1 MQNKLRR
8 GVFLLKK
15 SRKMTNLK
23 VGDKLYDHSLKE
35 YTVSKIG
42 RQYAYLE
49 GRNGYKVDMKTMQ
62 VRTHNGNFRLYSDRQ
77 AVADE
82 KEHGELLSK
91 TRQFFSMWSGNRVT
105 LDQLR
110 RVNEII
116 DEKISENA
124 KK

>member
-8 GVFLLKK
+8 GVFLKK

-23 VGDKLYDHSLKE
+23 VGDKLYDYSLKE

-42 RQYAYLE
+42 RQYAHLE
-49 GRNGYKVDMKTMQ
+49 GQVNYKVDMKTMQ
-62 VRTHNGNFRLYSDRQ
+62 VRTWNGNFRLYADRQ

-82 KEHGELLSK
+82 KEHSELLTK
-91 TRQFFSMWSGNRVT
+91 IRQFFSMWSGSPVT

-110 RVNEII
+110 RINEII
-116 DEKISENA
+116 SEN
-124 KK
+124 KQ

>member
-1 MQNKLRR
+1 
-8 GVFLLKK
+8 
-15 SRKMTNLK
+15 MTNLK

-49 GRNGYKVDMKTMQ
+49 GRNGYKVDMKTM
-62 VRTHNGNFRLYSDRQ
+62 RMKKYNGEEQMYADRQ
-77 AVADE
+77 AVADK
-82 KEHGELLSK
+82 KEHSELLSK
-91 TRQFFSMWSGNRVT
+91 IRQFLAAWVGNPIT